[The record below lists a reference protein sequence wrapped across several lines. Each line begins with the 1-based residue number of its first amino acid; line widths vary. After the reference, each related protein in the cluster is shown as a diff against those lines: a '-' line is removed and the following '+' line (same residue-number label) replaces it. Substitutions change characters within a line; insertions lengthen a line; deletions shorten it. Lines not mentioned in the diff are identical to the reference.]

1 MHFLR
6 WHTAYI
12 INSTVYL
19 DVYRKLLDGADSNEA
34 FWSSSTQHAR
44 LCRIVITVSVCMF
57 LMDTSKFQSPCC
69 FISVPTNEQF
79 GRKCL
84 IWSWPN
90 GRWLLNIS
98 WTLVFT
104 HRGQS
109 CGLQLCFD
117 EKKKSF
123 EEQRMF
129 PSCFFPVTLLS
140 AVEPVLEIIWASP
153 GEVIAFSALWCCF
166 SPLVACRRAKEPLD
180 RQPTHVW
187 TEKPLRWLSEAKS
200 SACWCTPITV
210 TRLGGLTHWVRVVTG
225 EAVSVTEW

>member
-117 EKKKSF
+117 EKKKLWRTENVSF
-123 EEQRMF
+123 LLF
-129 PSCFFPVTLLS
+129 SCNFTLCS
-140 AVEPVLEIIWASP
+140 GASI
-153 GEVIAFSALWCCF
+153 GDHLGKSGGGYCFF
-166 SPLVACRRAKEPLD
+166 SPLMLL
-180 RQPTHVW
+180 Q
-187 TEKPLRWLSEAKS
+187 SF
-200 SACWCTPITV
+200 
-210 TRLGGLTHWVRVVTG
+210 GGM
-225 EAVSVTEW
+225 